1 MGPDKEVNYPI
12 KGNNDFQLI
21 KNVVTRSNVSIGDY
35 S

>member
-12 KGNNDFQLI
+12 KDNNNFQFI
-21 KNVVTRSNVSIGDY
+21 KNGITRSNVKIGDY